1 MHSRAGGLLGSG
13 WLGVYE
19 AWQCVRD
26 GGIVV
31 STYTSRNTRRC
42 VYLCMH
48 ARSPSLLPA
57 VLFLLRPGAP
67 EWLGEARGLQRRL
80 SGDLCT
86 LTWDSDLGPVDR
98 LRALH
103 VSFGLG
109 GEIGA
114 ELGEGWGGDCVTWA
128 FLWLQTPLE
137 KGSDQ
142 PV

>member
-57 VLFLLRPGAP
+57 VVFLLRPGAP

-80 SGDLCT
+80 SGDFCT
-86 LTWDSDLGPVDR
+86 LTWDSNLGPVDR

-114 ELGEGWGGDCVTWA
+114 ELGKGWGGDCVTWA